1 MRIVIAG
8 GHGQIALL
16 LERRLADAGHEP
28 VALIRN
34 PSHESDVVAAGAQPV
49 LLDLEST
56 DADAL
61 ARVLAG
67 ADAAVFAAGAGPGS
81 TPERKGTVDRDASV
95 LLADA
100 AVQAGVP
107 RLVQISAMS
116 ADRYEADSDDIFQI
130 YLRAKSEADARLRE
144 TSLEWTIVRPGR
156 LTNEPATGAV
166 TIGESVSY
174 GEIPRD
180 DVAAV
185 IAELLVSGAGVR
197 WQFDLVSGDTTVGE
211 AVGALR

>member
-34 PSHESDVVAAGAQPV
+34 PDHEADVVAAGAVPV
-49 LLDLEST
+49 LLDLEAT
-56 DADAL
+56 DQDTL
-61 ARVLAG
+61 ARVLDG

-107 RLVQISAMS
+107 RLVQVSAMS
-116 ADRYEADSDDIFQI
+116 ADRYEAGSDDIFQI
-130 YLRAKSEADARLRE
+130 YLQAKSEADAQLRD
-144 TSLEWTIVRPGR
+144 TDLDWTIVRPGR
-156 LTNEPATGAV
+156 LTDEPATGGV
-166 TIGESVSY
+166 EIGESLPR
-174 GEIPRD
+174 GEVPRD

-185 IAELLVSGAGVR
+185 IAELLTSGAGVR
-197 WQFDLVSGDTTVGE
+197 WQFDLVSGETPVGD
-211 AVGALR
+211 AVAALR